1 MNKETNRNL
10 IGLRRAEKIL
20 TPVGLIISAGVGVW
34 LYFVFKDLKVI
45 DRISFAV
52 FAFIM
57 LSRFITGGIPKII
70 FHEKRVHRTLFLLLW
85 PVGGTLVLYLL
96 YQWWHIGWLAALLG
110 LVLGFFISV
119 FVGLLFF
126 KDVAQEDQA
135 REEKVSEFLADEV
148 LEKNPDAV
156 AMRQRFS
163 GSEWQNIRTFPNM
176 LLGMI
181 SMRAGKNSSA
191 VLNMYAD
198 AIVKPEKYSDPLMR
212 MMLIDYGAD
221 VLNVIGKVD
230 GITKLSTA
238 VSGGMIEKD
247 FERLA
252 QSGKLAVDQEGF
264 FTFKPEDMHTIK
276 NCLSQDEFRSFI
288 SDGFKFAMD
297 LLNAQG
303 KPDQDQMR
311 MILEFFSTFADSK
324 QDLFS
329 ILGVQKS

>member
-1 MNKETNRNL
+1 MHKGMNRNL
-10 IGLRRAEKIL
+10 NRMRTTEKIL
-20 TPVGLIISAGVGVW
+20 MPVGLIIAAGVAVW
-34 LYFVFKDLKVI
+34 VYFFFKDLKVI
-45 DRISFAV
+45 DRIGFGV

-70 FHEKRVHRTLFLLLW
+70 FHDKRVHRTLFLLLW
-85 PVGGTLVLYLL
+85 PVGGVLVLYLL
-96 YQWWHIGWLAALLG
+96 YQWWHIGWLAALIG

-126 KDVAQEDQA
+126 KDVAQEDQV
-135 REEKVSEFLADEV
+135 REEKVSEFLTEEV

-181 SMRAGKNSSA
+181 SMSSAKNSKA
-191 VLNMYAD
+191 VVNAYAE
-198 AIVKPEKYSDPLMR
+198 ALVKPEKYSDPLMR

-221 VLNVIGKVD
+221 VSDVTGKLD
-230 GITKLSTA
+230 GITRLSTA
-238 VSGGMIEKD
+238 VSGGILEKD
-247 FERLA
+247 FENLA
-252 QSGKLAVDQEGF
+252 QSGKLTMGQEGF

-288 SDGFKFAMD
+288 RDGFRYAMD
-297 LLNAQG
+297 LMNAQG
-303 KPDQDQMR
+303 KPSVDQEKMV
-311 MILEFFSTFADSK
+311 LEFFSKFAESK

-329 ILGVQKS
+329 ILGVRKS